1 MADTEEYFPRGGK
14 KPTTTYFKQSANFL
28 GAPEKG
34 EKKRKK
40 LKKKGDGDDG
50 YLSDEGTKEIDIA
63 FRHCAYGLSYKTVK
77 EGLLVLG
84 RVKDILDTK
93 LIISLPCRLIGSI
106 MACHISEAYNKLLEE
121 YVNDKS
127 DKVVELDKMFRLGQY
142 VAVKVLEV
150 QGVSVMLSMMPQHVN
165 GQKTHADL
173 QKGSLI
179 QAAVSSV
186 EDHGYVMDVGID
198 NTRAFLP
205 KANTNPEIEL
215 DVGMVCWCAVK
226 AAPSGDGGVVTLSNE
241 LVALQNSWLRKSHAA
256 LLPGSAMDFFVDTP
270 LENGI
275 EGHVLGDVTAYIQR
289 QHADTVKGKKP
300 ALGQKIR
307 ARLLYV
313 MPTRNTPF
321 LSMKDIFESTYPD
334 LAAEQVLKDG
344 DIVDEAQVLKIT
356 GRSIHFR
363 LGSGC
368 YGTMSLKRI
377 QVDEDLTDEEVV
389 AKSYP
394 LGSRHKVRVLCYNL
408 SDFVYSVSDEPGVLA
423 EQYFS
428 TAGLAP
434 GQIVPAVV
442 ARVAPTHLLLNV
454 GRVTGYV
461 SQAHMTDTG
470 VIQQTKKTVSQLS
483 KKFKIGQAVTAR
495 VLASG
500 PRSLFLTLKPALLEP
515 ALPLLCDYK
524 DAEIGKAYTGVIKT
538 IRDYVLVSFFNDV
551 LAYVSRQYVTRE
563 PIEDLTQA
571 FHHGQIVKCTIL
583 KVDVEAKK
591 MVGSLTTPPFWP
603 AQKLT
608 GKDKSKQKETV
619 AKKKNKTMDKSKEN
633 ETQESNTEESGTEL
647 ENKKKSKRKNK
658 EDAEDLEQPAGKKKK
673 KNKQV
678 SETEDEIETQDENTK
693 DKKKKK
699 NKQSDQDSEKE
710 TDSTVEETQVK
721 DKKKKK
727 KKQSQQD
734 SEMEIDSTVQETPVK
749 DKKKKKNKQANQD
762 SEKENDST
770 QEETQVEKKTKK
782 RKAVERQSSES
793 DAIETDIS
801 QTRLD
806 RHAERHA
813 ALLDLT
819 NCSDV
824 PHCKRR
830 VVALLKAVN
839 IATHRLNK
847 IDFKITKLEAQ
858 GLDAS
863 NKQLHTT
870 MFAEKFVIQERMS
883 KLFETLTTVQEKLKE
898 LGYTESKE
906 KKKNEKKEKLEGDE
920 GKSKKKDKLVNGF
933 GDESKKDKKKKNK
946 KVSDVDEQSEVK
958 DSKLEVKMVE
968 SLEPALAA
976 PSAKDFWAASAGDLA
991 APDKADETS
1000 SSEDEEIDQPK
1011 KKRKKLSVAEKVAKA
1026 REEEERLR
1034 ELERRAIES
1043 ESQPRSSEQFERA
1056 LLANPNSSQLWI
1068 AYMAFHLQA
1077 TDIEKARYVARRAL
1091 GTISVK
1097 EEEER
1102 LNVWVTWINL
1112 ETRFGTKESQQ
1123 KTLDEALEMN
1133 DPYLV
1138 HCKLLDIYVECGKV
1152 QELAALVELMLRK
1165 HRRPGMHQRAA
1176 AACYRLGLLDKA
1188 RQVMQKAI
1196 NALEKKRHV
1205 NLLVQFAL
1213 MERDAG
1219 QLERAEALFEQ
1230 LLGVYPRRSDIAA
1243 SYMHMLH
1250 KAGNIE
1256 RLRQVME
1263 RLTSQDMPARTLK
1276 ILYKNWLELEER
1288 IGDQAQIDSI
1298 RQRALQCV
1306 EKAKF

>member
-40 LKKKGDGDDG
+40 LKKPADGDDG

-63 FRHCAYGLSYKTVK
+63 FRHCAHGLSYKTVK
-77 EGLLVLG
+77 EGLLILG
-84 RVKDILDTK
+84 RVKDIFDTK
-93 LIISLPCRLIGSI
+93 LVISLPCRLIGSV

-127 DKVVELDKMFRLGQY
+127 EKIVELDKMFRLGQY

-150 QGVSVMLSMMPQHVN
+150 QGVSLMLSMMPQHVN
-165 GQKTHADL
+165 GQKTHVDL

-205 KANTNPEIEL
+205 KSNTNPEIEL
-215 DVGMVCWCAVK
+215 DVGMICWCSVK
-226 AAPSGDGGVVTLSNE
+226 AAPSAAGGVVTLSNE
-241 LVALQNSWLRKSHAA
+241 LVALQNSWLRKSNAA
-256 LLPGSAMDFFVDTP
+256 LLPGSALDFFVDTP

-275 EGHVLGDVTAYIQR
+275 EGHVFGDTTAYIQR

-321 LSMKDIFESTYPD
+321 LTMKDIFESTYPD
-334 LAAEQVLKDG
+334 LAAEQTLKDG

-363 LGSGC
+363 LGNGC

-394 LGSRHKVRVLCYNL
+394 IGSRHKVRVLCYNL
-408 SDFVYSVSDEPGVLA
+408 SDWVYSVSDEPGVLA
-423 EQYFS
+423 EQVFS
-428 TAGLAP
+428 RAGLAP
-434 GQIVPAVV
+434 GRLLPARV
-442 ARVAPTHLLLNV
+442 ARVAPTHLLLSV

-470 VIQQTKKTVSQLS
+470 IVEQTKKTVSNLS
-483 KKFKIGQAVTAR
+483 KKFKVGQEVTAR
-495 VLASG
+495 VLVSN
-500 PRSLFLTLKPALLEP
+500 PRALFLTLKPALLDP
-515 ALPLLCDYK
+515 DLPLLCSYS

-563 PIEDLTQA
+563 PLEDLTQA

-591 MVGSLTTPPFWP
+591 MVGSLTTAPFWP
-603 AQKLT
+603 NAKLSN
-608 GKDKSKQKETV
+608 KNKSKQKDHVANKKPKTKDAKEDNVQDKDQET
-619 AKKKNKTMDKSKEN
+619 
-633 ETQESNTEESGTEL
+633 NTEESGAEL
-647 ENKKKSKRKNK
+647 ENSKKNKRKNK
-658 EDAEDLEQPAGKKKK
+658 TVAEEQEEPASKKKK

-678 SETEDEIETQDENTK
+678 TENTEDEKDTQEETQTK

-699 NKQSDQDSEKE
+699 DKQVNQDSGNENV
-710 TDSTVEETQVK
+710 STAEETQE
-721 DKKKKK
+721 DN
-727 KKQSQQD
+727 QSRD
-734 SEMEIDSTVQETPVK
+734 E
-749 DKKKKKNKQANQD
+749 A
-762 SEKENDST
+762 
-770 QEETQVEKKTKK
+770 
-782 RKAVERQSSES
+782 QSSES
-793 DAIETDIS
+793 DAINTDVI
-801 QTRLD
+801 RARIE
-806 RHAERHA
+806 RHAERNA
-813 ALLDLT
+813 ALLDNT

-824 PHCKRR
+824 PSCRRR
-830 VVALLKAVN
+830 VAMLVNAVN
-839 IATHRLNK
+839 VAKHRLKK
-847 IDFKITKLEAQ
+847 IDYKINRLQ
-858 GLDAS
+858 VLGLDAT
-863 NKQLHTT
+863 NIHLHTAL
-870 MFAEKFVIQERMS
+870 FAEKVVLQEKVS
-883 KLFETLTTVQEKLKE
+883 KFLDALAVLQQKLKE
-898 LGYTESKE
+898 LEHKKKKE
-906 KKKNEKKEKLEGDE
+906 KKVNSDEDKTVKTKAIKKEDKKVVNVNEK
-920 GKSKKKDKLVNGF
+920 SKD
-933 GDESKKDKKKKNK
+933 S
-946 KVSDVDEQSEVK
+946 VK
-958 DSKLEVKMVE
+958 DSKLEVKVVE
-968 SLEPALAA
+968 SLEPGLEM
-976 PSAKDFWAASAGDLA
+976 PSAKEFWSASGGGLPAAEA
-991 APDKADETS
+991 ADTS
-1000 SSEDEEIDQPK
+1000 SSDDEEENQPK

-1056 LLANPNSSQLWI
+1056 LLASPNCSQLWI

-1077 TDIEKARYVARRAL
+1077 TDIEKARNVARKAL
-1091 GTISVK
+1091 STISFK
-1097 EEEER
+1097 EEQER
-1102 LNVWVTWINL
+1102 LNVWVTLINL

-1123 KTLDEALEMN
+1123 KTLEEALQMN
-1133 DPYLV
+1133 DPYTI
-1138 HCKLLDIYVECGKV
+1138 HCKLLDIYVECGKA

-1165 HRRPGMHQRAA
+1165 HRRPGVHVRAG

-1196 NALEKKRHV
+1196 AVLDKKEHV
-1205 NLLVQFAL
+1205 DTLVQFAL
-1213 MERDAG
+1213 LERDAG
-1219 QLERAEALFEQ
+1219 QRERAEALFEQ
-1230 LLGVYPRRSDIAA
+1230 LLGVYPRRSDVAA
-1243 SYMHMLH
+1243 AYMHLLH
-1250 KAGNIE
+1250 KAGDTN

-1263 RLTSQDMPARTLK
+1263 RLTSQQLPARTMK
-1276 ILYKNWLELEER
+1276 ILYKKWLEVEER

-1298 RQRALQCV
+1298 RQRALQYV